1 MLWDMWQVLTN
12 QGALSHRYQTRKNYA
27 RLAPLAMG
35 AKYYYSKGSIQYMV
49 NSSTYTKVGDYFC
62 LYSKG
67 KGVAT

>member
-1 MLWDMWQVLTN
+1 
-12 QGALSHRYQTRKNYA
+12 
-27 RLAPLAMG
+27 MG
-35 AKYYYSKGSIQYMV
+35 AKYYYTKGSIQYMV